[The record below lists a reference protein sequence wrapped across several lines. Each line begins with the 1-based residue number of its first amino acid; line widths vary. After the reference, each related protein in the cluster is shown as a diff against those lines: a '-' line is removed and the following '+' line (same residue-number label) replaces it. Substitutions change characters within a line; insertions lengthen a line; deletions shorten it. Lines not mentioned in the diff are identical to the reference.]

1 MEAEGQGHKTALHMC
16 TACLNS
22 HNGTQ
27 TIHTHNSFMQTELV
41 VFPIRFSPSIVGRQQ
56 IQESREDEAVFMY
69 NSAEKAEVAS
79 VLIWHKTLFV

>member
-1 MEAEGQGHKTALHMC
+1 
-16 TACLNS
+16 
-22 HNGTQ
+22 
-27 TIHTHNSFMQTELV
+27 MQTELV
-41 VFPIRFSPSIVGRQQ
+41 VFPIWFSPSIVGRQQ